1 MAEGKNGQ
9 VVLKKGLTWEVK
21 KVSND
26 NRVHPLPG
34 GADLR
39 I

>member
-1 MAEGKNGQ
+1 MPRRFE
-9 VVLKKGLTWEVK
+9 KKGLFYEVK

-26 NRVHPLPG
+26 NRVHPLLG